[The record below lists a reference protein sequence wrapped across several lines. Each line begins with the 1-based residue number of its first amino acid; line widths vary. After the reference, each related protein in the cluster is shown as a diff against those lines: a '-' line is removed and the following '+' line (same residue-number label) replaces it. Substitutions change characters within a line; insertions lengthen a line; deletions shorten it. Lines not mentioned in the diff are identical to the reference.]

1 MDTTTKRPQP
11 LVNLGSSLRD
21 QLESVGASMTPPMRW
36 QDLARQV
43 IKNFVHSQVLAGAL
57 QDAQVRL
64 PEGTPHV
71 MHGFKNA
78 KLTDKQRENEQREVD
93 VEDALS

>member
-43 IKNFVHSQVLAGAL
+43 IKNFVHSQVLAGVINQAQQRL
-57 QDAQVRL
+57 APTDSECDAK
-64 PEGTPHV
+64 
-71 MHGFKNA
+71 FKAHLAACANG
-78 KLTDKQRENEQREVD
+78 KNVD
-93 VEDALS
+93 A

>member
-1 MDTTTKRPQP
+1 MIVDGDSVLTKSIRSIILNYMDTTTKRPQP

-64 PEGTPHV
+64 TEG
-71 MHGFKNA
+71 
-78 KLTDKQRENEQREVD
+78 R
-93 VEDALS
+93 DA